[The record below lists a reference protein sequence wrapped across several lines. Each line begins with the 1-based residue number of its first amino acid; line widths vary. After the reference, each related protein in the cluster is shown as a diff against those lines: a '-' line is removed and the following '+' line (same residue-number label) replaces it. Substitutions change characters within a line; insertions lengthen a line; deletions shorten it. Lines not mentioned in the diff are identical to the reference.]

1 MGYRAGMTRW
11 TRTLV
16 VSSLVVMAGCPPEP
30 TAGFLPATFPEG
42 FGWGTAIAQWQAEGD
57 EGEGGPVDSNWSRW
71 AAMHKVKGEQTNPR
85 GNGFHTEFQADI
97 DRAAALGLT
106 QFRLS
111 LDWAR
116 VEPQPGVYDDA
127 ELTHFEAV
135 LDAVRAAGM
144 EPVLTLYHW
153 TVPPWVQNPNADAA
167 EGFVDRIAD
176 KDPAV
181 VDDFEGF
188 VREVI
193 PRVKDRVDTY
203 TVLNEPL
210 TMVVV
215 GYIDGRFPPGGVL
228 AIERATDFGINLMR
242 MHARAFGVIKELD
255 DVDAD
260 GDGAASFVGLTMTA
274 NDVYPENPDSAQQQL
289 AAESMNYVYND
300 WVLQTLTRGVLDV
313 DLDGDVEPASATDPP
328 EGDYP
333 ELANT
338 LEFIGVQYYGPVKV
352 KESALLNNVAP
363 LFGMPLTDVALYT
376 GDDDQA
382 RPHNAMGREISG
394 AGFADTLDRYARW
407 GLPLIVTENGT
418 TTNLRP
424 AFGDHD
430 PPPIPAPV
438 FDDAQ
443 AAMYLTVHLWE
454 VARAIARGVDV
465 RGYYHWTLADNF
477 EWVEGSLQRFGAY
490 RVDFG
495 DPAMPRT
502 LTTMGQA
509 YGEIIA
515 AGAVTEDLWGRY
527 VLPRFP
533 TDDTAAGLGA
543 TTSGPQVGALPTQ

>member
-1 MGYRAGMTRW
+1 MRRLVLLAW
-11 TRTLV
+11 PLALV
-16 VSSLVVMAGCPPEP
+16 VVAAACPLDPPEV
-30 TAGFLPATFPEG
+30 FLPAGFPES
-42 FGWGTAIAQWQAEGD
+42 FSWGTAIAQWQAEGD
-57 EGEGGPVDSNWSRW
+57 EGEAGPVDSNWSRW
-71 AAMHKVKGEQTNPR
+71 AALDKVKGEQRNPR
-85 GNGFHTEFQADI
+85 GNGFHTGYQADI
-97 DRAAALGLT
+97 DRAASLGLEH
-106 QFRLS
+106 FRLS

-135 LDAVRAAGM
+135 LDAIRAAGM

-153 TVPPWVQNPNADAA
+153 TVPPWVQSPDPDSP
-167 EGFVDRIAD
+167 EGVLDRIAV
-176 KDPAV
+176 KDDAV

-193 PRVKDRVDTY
+193 PRVADRVDSY

-242 MHARAFGVIKELD
+242 MHARAFDVIKQLD

-289 AAESMNYVYND
+289 AVESMNYVYND
-300 WVLQTLTRGVLDV
+300 WVLQTLTDGALDV
-313 DLDGDVEPASATDPP
+313 DLDGDVEPGSVTDPP
-328 EGDYP
+328 EGEYP
-333 ELANT
+333 ELAGK

-376 GDDDQA
+376 DDDDQA
-382 RPHNAMGREISG
+382 LPHNGMGREISG

-424 AFGDHD
+424 AFGERD

-438 FDDAQ
+438 FDEDQ

-454 VARAIARGVDV
+454 VGRAIARGVDV

-490 RVDFG
+490 TVDFD

-502 LTTMGQA
+502 LNKMGVA
-509 YGEIIA
+509 YQEIIA
-515 AGAVTEDLWGRY
+515 AGGVTEELWGRY

-533 TDDTAAGLGA
+533 TDQTAAGVGA
-543 TTSGPQVGALPTQ
+543 TTSGPQVGVLPTR

>member
-1 MGYRAGMTRW
+1 MRLPALPLLFL
-11 TRTLV
+11 LV
-16 VSSLVVMAGCPPEP
+16 VVSTACPEDPVP
-30 TAGFLPATFPEG
+30 GFLPATFPAD

-57 EGEGGPVDSNWSRW
+57 EGEAGPIDSNWSRW
-71 AAMHKVKGEQTNPR
+71 AAMNKVKGEQQNPR
-85 GNGFHTEFQADI
+85 GNGFHTDYQGDI

-106 QFRLS
+106 RFRLS

-116 VEPQPGVYDDA
+116 VEPQQGVYDDA

-135 LDAVRAAGM
+135 LDAIRAAGM

-153 TVPPWVQNPNADAA
+153 TVPPWVQSPDPDSA
-167 EGFVDRIAD
+167 EGVLDRIAT
-176 KDPAV
+176 KDAAIAE
-181 VDDFEGF
+181 DFEAF

-215 GYIDGRFPPGGVL
+215 GYIDGRFPPGATL

-242 MHARAFGVIKELD
+242 MHARAFDVIKELD

-260 GDGAASFVGLTMTA
+260 GDGAASFVGITMTA
-274 NDVYPENPDSAQQQL
+274 NDVYPENPESAQQQL

-313 DLDGDVEPASATDPP
+313 DLDGDVEPASVTDPL
-328 EGDYP
+328 EGEYP
-333 ELANT
+333 ELANK

-352 KESALLNNVAP
+352 KESALLNSVAP
-363 LFGMPLTDVALYT
+363 LYGMPLTDVALYT
-376 GDDDQA
+376 DPEDQA

-394 AGFADTLDRYARW
+394 AGFADTLDRYGRW
-407 GLPLIVTENGT
+407 GLPLVVTENGT

-424 AFGDHD
+424 DFDDDD

-438 FDDAQ
+438 FDEEQ

-465 RGYYHWTLADNF
+465 RGYYHWTLSDNF

-490 RVDFG
+490 TVDFE

-502 LTTMGQA
+502 LNKMGQA
-509 YGEIIA
+509 YQEIVA
-515 AGAVTEDLWGRY
+515 AGGVTEELWARW

-533 TDDTAAGLGA
+533 TDSTAAGVGA
-543 TTSGPQVGALPTQ
+543 TTRGPQVGVPPTE

>member
-1 MGYRAGMTRW
+1 MSRSLLLACPLA
-11 TRTLV
+11 LV
-16 VSSLVVMAGCPPEP
+16 VATAACPDDPRE
-30 TAGFLPATFPEG
+30 GFLPATFPES
-42 FGWGTAIAQWQAEGD
+42 FVWGTAIAQWQAEGD
-57 EGEGGPVDSNWSRW
+57 EGEAGPIDSNWSRW
-71 AAMHKVKGEQTNPR
+71 AALDKVKGEQRNPR
-85 GNGFHTEFQADI
+85 GNGFHTDYQADI
-97 DRAAALGLT
+97 DRAAALGLSH
-106 QFRLS
+106 FRLS

-135 LDAVRAAGM
+135 LDAIRAAGM

-153 TVPPWVQNPNADAA
+153 NVPPWVQSPDPDSA
-167 EGFVDRIAD
+167 EGVLDRIAV
-176 KDPAV
+176 KDDAV

-193 PRVKDRVDTY
+193 PRVAERVDTY

-228 AIERATDFGINLMR
+228 AIERATDFGINLIR
-242 MHARAFGVIKELD
+242 MHARAFDVIKELD
-255 DVDAD
+255 GVDAD

-274 NDVYPENPDSAQQQL
+274 NDVYPENPASAQQQL
-289 AAESMNYVYND
+289 SADSMNYVYND
-300 WVLQTLTRGVLDV
+300 WVLQTLTQGVLDV
-313 DLDGDVEPASATDPP
+313 DLDGDVEPGSATDPP

-333 ELANT
+333 ELADK
-338 LEFIGVQYYGPVKV
+338 LEFIGVQYYGPVMV

-363 LFGMPLTDVALYT
+363 LFGMPLTDVLLYT
-376 GDDDQA
+376 DDDDQQL
-382 RPHNAMGREISG
+382 PHNGMGREISG

-407 GLPLIVTENGT
+407 GLPLFVTENGT

-424 AFGDHD
+424 AFGEND

-438 FDDAQ
+438 FDEDQ

-454 VARAIARGVDV
+454 VGRAIARGVDV

-490 RVDFG
+490 TVDFN

-502 LTTMGQA
+502 INKMGTA
-509 YGEIIA
+509 YQEIIA
-515 AGAVTEDLWGRY
+515 VDGVTEELWGKW

-533 TDDTAAGLGA
+533 TDGTAAGVGS
-543 TTSGPQVGALPTQ
+543 TTSGPQVGGLPTR

>member
-454 VARAIARGVDV
+454 VARALARGVDV

-533 TDDTAAGLGA
+533 TDGTAAGLGA

>member
-1 MGYRAGMTRW
+1 MRLSALAGSLVAL
-11 TRTLV
+11 LV
-16 VSSLVVMAGCPPEP
+16 VTGCPEDAPR
-30 TAGFLPATFPEG
+30 GFLPATFPEG
-42 FGWGTAIAQWQAEGD
+42 FAFGTAIAQWQAEGD
-57 EGEGGPVDSNWSRW
+57 EGEAGPVDSNWSRW
-71 AAMHKVKGEQTNPR
+71 AAMDKVKGLQQNPR
-85 GNGFHTEFQADI
+85 GNGFHTDYQADI
-97 DRAAALGLT
+97 DRAAALGLKA
-106 QFRLS
+106 FRLS

-116 VEPQPGVYDDA
+116 VEPQRGVYDDA
-127 ELTHFEAV
+127 ELAHFEAV
-135 LDAVRAAGM
+135 LDAIRAAGM

-153 TVPPWVQNPNADAA
+153 TVPPWVQNPDGDAA
-167 EGFVDRIAD
+167 EGFVDRIAT
-176 KDPAV
+176 KDPSIA
-181 VDDFEGF
+181 DDFEGF

-215 GYIDGRFPPGGVL
+215 GYIDGRFPPGAVL

-242 MHARAFGVIKELD
+242 MHARAFDVIKELD

-260 GDGAASFVGLTMTA
+260 GDGAASLVGLTMTA

-289 AAESMNYVYND
+289 AVESMNYVYND

-313 DLDGDVEPASATDPP
+313 DLDGDVEPGSNTDPP
-328 EGDYP
+328 EGEYP
-333 ELANT
+333 ELANK

-352 KESALLNNVAP
+352 KESVLLNNVAP

-376 GDDDQA
+376 DPDDQQL
-382 RPHNAMGREISG
+382 PHNAMGREISG
-394 AGFADTLDRYARW
+394 AGFADTLDRYGRW

-424 AFGDHD
+424 DFDEDD

-438 FDDAQ
+438 FDEDQ

-465 RGYYHWTLADNF
+465 RGYYHWTLSDNF

-490 RVDFG
+490 TVDF
-495 DPAMPRT
+495 DDAAMPRR
-502 LTTMGQA
+502 LNKMGTALQ
-509 YGEIIA
+509 EVVQ
-515 AGAVTEDLWGRY
+515 AGAVTEGIWGKW

-533 TDDTAAGLGA
+533 TDGTAAGAGA
-543 TTSGPQVGALPTQ
+543 TTSEAPVGALPVR

>member
-1 MGYRAGMTRW
+1 MRLRPVALLLSL
-11 TRTLV
+11 LV
-16 VSSLVVMAGCPPEP
+16 VAAACPEDPP
-30 TAGFLPATFPEG
+30 QGFLPAAFPEG
-42 FGWGTAIAQWQAEGD
+42 FSFGTAIAQWQAEGD
-57 EGEGGPVDSNWSRW
+57 EGEAGAVDSNWSRW
-71 AAMHKVKGEQTNPR
+71 AAMDKVKGQQRNPR
-85 GNGFHTEFQADI
+85 GNGFHTDYQGDI

-106 QFRLS
+106 HFRLS

-116 VEPQPGVYDDA
+116 VEPQRGVYDDA

-135 LDAVRAAGM
+135 LDAIRAAGM

-153 TVPPWVQNPNADAA
+153 TVPPWVQNPDGDAA
-167 EGFVDRIAD
+167 EGFVDRIAT
-176 KDPAV
+176 KDPSIA
-181 VDDFEGF
+181 DDFESF

-242 MHARAFGVIKELD
+242 MHARAFDVIKELD

-260 GDGAASFVGLTMTA
+260 GDGGASFVGITMTA
-274 NDVYPENPDSAQQQL
+274 NDVYPENPASAQQQL

-313 DLDGDVEPASATDPP
+313 DLDGDVEPASVTDPP

-333 ELANT
+333 ELADK

-352 KESALLNNVAP
+352 KESALLNSVAP
-363 LFGMPLTDVALYT
+363 LYGMPLTDVALYT
-376 GDDDQA
+376 DPDEQQ

-394 AGFADTLDRYARW
+394 AGFADTLDRYGQW

-424 AFGDHD
+424 DFEDDD
-430 PPPIPAPV
+430 PPPIPAPA
-438 FDDAQ
+438 FDEDQ

-465 RGYYHWTLADNF
+465 RGYYHWTLSDNF

-490 RVDFG
+490 TVDFD
-495 DPAMPRT
+495 DPTLPRT
-502 LTTMGQA
+502 LNKMGSA
-509 YGEIIA
+509 YQEIVA
-515 AGAVTEDLWGRY
+515 ARAVSAEIWDRW
-527 VLPRFP
+527 VKARFP
-533 TDDTAAGLGA
+533 TDGTSAGVGS
-543 TTSGPQVGALPTQ
+543 TTREPQVGVLPTR

>member
-1 MGYRAGMTRW
+1 MVRW
-11 TRTLV
+11 ERRLCFALLFVFT
-16 VSSLVVMAGCPPEP
+16 GCPPEP
-30 TAGFLPATFPEG
+30 TESFLPAAFPQG
-42 FGWGTAIAQWQAEGD
+42 FAWGTAIAQWQAEGD
-57 EGEGGPVDSNWSRW
+57 QGEAGPIDSNWSRW
-71 AAMHKVKGEQTNPR
+71 AAMQKVKGEQQNPR
-85 GNGFHTEFQADI
+85 GNGFHTEYQADI
-97 DRAAALGLT
+97 DRAAALGVT
-106 QFRLS
+106 HFRLS

-116 VEPQPGVYDDA
+116 VEPRPGEYDDA

-135 LDAVRAAGM
+135 LDAIRAAGM

-153 TVPPWVQNPNADAA
+153 TVPPWVQNPDGDAA
-167 EGFVDRIAD
+167 EGFVDRIAT
-176 KDPAV
+176 KDAAV

-215 GYIDGRFPPGGVL
+215 GYIDGRFPPGAVL

-242 MHARAFGVIKELD
+242 MHARAYGVIKELD

-260 GDGAASFVGLTMTA
+260 GDGAASLVGLTMTA
-274 NDVYPENPDSAQQQL
+274 NDVYPENPESAQQQL

-313 DLDGDVEPASATDPP
+313 DLDGDVEPASLTDPP

-376 GDDDQA
+376 SEDDQA
-382 RPHNAMGREISG
+382 LPHNAMGREISG
-394 AGFADTLDRYARW
+394 AGFADTLDRYGRW
-407 GLPLIVTENGT
+407 GLPLVVTENGT

-424 AFGDHD
+424 AFGEHD

-438 FDDAQ
+438 FDESQ

-454 VARAIARGVDV
+454 LARASARGVDV

-490 RVDFG
+490 RVDF
-495 DPAMPRT
+495 DDAAMPRT

-509 YGEIIA
+509 YQEIIA
-515 AGAVTEDLWGRY
+515 AGAVTEELWGRY

-533 TDDTAAGLGA
+533 TDGTAAGVGA
-543 TTSGPQVGALPTQ
+543 TTSGPQVGALPTP